1 MRVNYLKS
9 GAVLL
14 SLQLVMCP
22 LQAQSVDADC
32 ARVAAAA
39 RDATVREIA
48 RIDTAEQEIA
58 RAIDRSKSCA
68 DSVIR
73 DLNRAIPSFGG
84 GLIDSIASALLAN
97 LAKSACQLIG
107 RTQEQVMSSVPPVPT
122 VSSLPIPPIATG
134 QSGQAPTAAFG
145 GGSTSIW
152 DRLGRVN

>member
-1 MRVNYLKS
+1 M
-9 GAVLL
+9 LL

-39 RDATVREIA
+39 RDATAREIA
-48 RIDTAEQEIA
+48 RIDTAEQEVA

-84 GLIDSIASALLAN
+84 GLIDSIASALLSN

-122 VSSLPIPPIATG
+122 VSSIPPIATG
-134 QSGQAPTAAFG
+134 QSGQTPTAVFG
-145 GGSTSIW
+145 AGPASIW
-152 DRLGRVN
+152 DRLGGVN